1 MSPFLSTVTRICL
14 TALLVSGAMCLYRM
28 IIGPKAA
35 DRAVAFDT
43 LAMIFI
49 GIICV
54 LSIRWESALYF
65 DAVWILTLVGFLGS
79 ASIARYLER
88 GRVF

>member
-1 MSPFLSTVTRICL
+1 MSPFLSLIAGVCL
-14 TALLVSGAMCLYRM
+14 TALLVTAAACLYRM
-28 IIGPKAA
+28 VLGPKAA
-35 DRAVAFDT
+35 DRAVAFDA
-43 LAMIFI
+43 LANVFI

-54 LSIRWESALYF
+54 LCIRWNSTLYF

-79 ASIARYLER
+79 ASIARFLER

>member
-1 MSPFLSTVTRICL
+1 MSPFLSTVTATCL
-14 TALLVSGAMCLYRM
+14 TALLASGALCVYRM
-28 IIGPKAA
+28 ILGPKGA

-49 GIICV
+49 GVICV
-54 LSIRWESALYF
+54 LSIQWHSALYF

>member
-1 MSPFLSTVTRICL
+1 MSPVLVAVLKLCL
-14 TALLVSGAMCLYRM
+14 AALLVSGLMCLYRM

-43 LAMIFI
+43 LAMVFI

-54 LSIRWESALYF
+54 LCIQWSSVLYF
-65 DAVWILTLVGFLGS
+65 DAVWILMLVGFLGS
-79 ASIARYLER
+79 ASIAKFLEK
-88 GRVF
+88 GRIF

>member
-1 MSPFLSTVTRICL
+1 MSPFLNWIATVCMAALFL
-14 TALLVSGAMCLYRM
+14 TAVACLYRM
-28 IIGPKAA
+28 ALGPGAA
-35 DRAVAFDT
+35 DRAVAFDA
-43 LAMIFI
+43 LANVFI
-49 GIICV
+49 SILCILCV
-54 LSIRWESALYF
+54 LWESALYF

>member
-1 MSPFLSTVTRICL
+1 MSPFLAVVLKLCL
-14 TALLVSGAMCLYRM
+14 AALLASGFMCLYRM
-28 IIGPKAA
+28 LIGPKAA

-54 LSIRWESALYF
+54 LCIQWGSVLYF
-65 DAVWILTLVGFLGS
+65 DAVWILMLVGFLGS
-79 ASIARYLER
+79 ASIAKYLEK
-88 GRVF
+88 GRIF

>member
-1 MSPFLSTVTRICL
+1 MSPFVSLIATACL
-14 TALLVSGAMCLYRM
+14 TALLATGAACLYRM
-28 IIGPKAA
+28 ALGPGAA
-35 DRAVAFDT
+35 DRAVAFDA
-43 LAMIFI
+43 LANVFI

-54 LSIRWESALYF
+54 LCIRWGSALYF

-79 ASIARYLER
+79 ASIARFLER

>member
-1 MSPFLSTVTRICL
+1 MSPFLSTVTTICL
-14 TALLVSGAMCLYRM
+14 TALLTSGAMCLYRM

-54 LSIRWESALYF
+54 LSIQWQSALYF

>member
-1 MSPFLSTVTRICL
+1 MSPFLSLISKVCL
-14 TALLVSGAMCLYRM
+14 TALLATGTACLYRM
-28 IIGPKAA
+28 ALGPKAA
-35 DRAVAFDT
+35 DRALAFDA
-43 LAMIFI
+43 LANVFI

-54 LSIRWESALYF
+54 FCIQWESALYF
-65 DAVWILTLVGFLGS
+65 DAVWILTLVGFLGT